1 MRRSSAGAAELL
13 AISASF
19 VRSRPSLTIEPG
31 ELGIPVLKHLHN
43 VWPHYVVEADGKRR
57 LYLLVHG
64 WSAGKYAV
72 LKHEPDGAPSVPRGW
87 RYWAEDGLVTPRPK
101 K

>member
-1 MRRSSAGAAELL
+1 MPVVERDEAMKPNL
-13 AISASF
+13 
-19 VRSRPSLTIEPG
+19 RSRPGKL
-31 ELGIPVLKHLHN
+31 LGMLH
-43 VWPHYVVEADGKRR
+43 
-57 LYLLVHG
+57 
-64 WSAGKYAV
+64 AV